1 MLLSRHGFLIQEA
14 SFHVTSD
21 RSQLV
26 ACKPINDDASVQ
38 TADGTSCH
46 INHQGCLSSSNFS
59 VPNVSF
65 VPQLSMN
72 LLSVGQVTDYNCFV
86 RLDEH
91 YVLFRTVHLL
101 PPLLLCHPLLCHPHH
116 PLQSGIIDLVIY
128 VALACLH

>member
-1 MLLSRHGFLIQEA
+1 MVGVLLPLLKAPNLLMLPLLLMLLSRHGFLIQEA

-65 VPQLSMN
+65 VPK
-72 LLSVGQVTDYNCFV
+72 
-86 RLDEH
+86 
-91 YVLFRTVHLL
+91 
-101 PPLLLCHPLLCHPHH
+101 
-116 PLQSGIIDLVIY
+116 
-128 VALACLH
+128 